1 MPPDAVVERLQ
12 EEEQDQVADK
22 FTGNDSLVEGVV
34 LVGVLVV
41 IEGEHHS
48 KFKQATIIIT
58 ILDQR

>member
-1 MPPDAVVERLQ
+1 MPPDAVVEGLQ

-48 KFKQATIIIT
+48 KFSK
-58 ILDQR
+58 LLLLLLY